1 MRRSKR
7 RRLAREK
14 RRAWFIARGQRT
26 AREMV
31 AGRIPRMPL
40 DESARSTIA
49 VWRQAA
55 IRYPHVGA
63 WFRRRCRSQ
72 IRRAEFWASNRALM
86 WRLMV
91 DVSIGLPRPKP
102 AAGSLTWSMTATLTH
117 VSGPDLFDVLLPQ
130 HGHGSSGG
138 AA

>member
-14 RRAWFIARGQRT
+14 RRAKYIAQG
-26 AREMV
+26 REATRMMV
-31 AGRIPRMPL
+31 DGLLDRRPL
-40 DESARSTIA
+40 DATAWAA
-49 VWRQAA
+49 VVTLEKMERRQ
-55 IRYPHVGA
+55 PHRRW
-63 WFRRRCRSQ
+63 WFRQRARRQ

-102 AAGSLTWSMTATLTH
+102 TPGSLTWSMTATLTH

-130 HGHGSSGG
+130 HGHGSNGG